1 MEELKMNYESL
12 ETKLIQ
18 RQNQYI
24 RELEEQLGIYKEK
37 DKAQEKLIQTLNETL
52 DLFAE
57 EISRLK
63 AEKEGGSQ
71 KGQ

>member
-1 MEELKMNYESL
+1 MNYESL

-18 RQNQYI
+18 QQNQYI
-24 RELEEQLGIYKEK
+24 QELEAQLDIYKEK
-37 DKAQEKLIQTLNETL
+37 DKAQEKLIQTLNEAL
-52 DLFAE
+52 ELFAE

-63 AEKEGGSQ
+63 AEKDDENQ

>member
-1 MEELKMNYESL
+1 MNYESL

-24 RELEEQLGIYKEK
+24 RELEAQLNIYKEK
-37 DKAQEKLIQTLNETL
+37 DKAQENLIQTLNETL

-63 AEKEGGSQ
+63 AEKERENQ
-71 KGQ
+71 KGR